1 MAKNDH
7 FAYEVRI
14 RAQERLSDEQ
24 LNEIVKEAV
33 ETKVRLE
40 VATFVK
46 ERTAAVLKSKMS
58 EIDSKILQ
66 ILDERIFH
74 SIFSELQND
83 ISSLVDKEIQLAEK
97 ERKVEANADE
107 ESTGDPEIQ
116 DGIRRMGGDQ
126 SAAVS

>member
-46 ERTAAVLKSKMS
+46 ERTEAVLKTKVS

-83 ISSLVDKEIQLAEK
+83 ISSLVDKEIQRAEK
-97 ERKVEANADE
+97 ERKEEANADE
-107 ESTGDPEIQ
+107 ESTGDSEIQ
-116 DGIRRMGGDQ
+116 DGIR
-126 SAAVS
+126 